1 MRARTELE
9 TRYSPTTSETD
20 DRTLAILAFHKI
32 GEPPLGSWK
41 TWFYVPE
48 ETFVGY
54 LGYLRED
61 GWQVIDL
68 AALLRGL
75 TEPETLPRRAALLT
89 FDDGYRSMLDVALPW
104 LARFEYPAVLFVP
117 TDYIGC
123 HNHFDSHREPEEEIC
138 DWDDLRELERWRV
151 SVQSHGISHR
161 AFSELD
167 PAAQEKELS
176 RSKVELEA
184 GLGKSVEVFSYP
196 YGDGGTDPQA
206 LCEVMHRIGYRA
218 GCLYKGGPN
227 RLPVSDPY
235 RLTRIAMG
243 PDSDLRAMLGNGVSE

>member
-1 MRARTELE
+1 LE
-9 TRYSPTTSETD
+9 TRYAATNSETD
-20 DRTLAILAFHKI
+20 DRILAILAFHKI
-32 GEPPLGSWK
+32 GEPPAGRWK

-48 ETFVGY
+48 ETFVQY
-54 LGYLRED
+54 LDYLRED

-68 AALLRGL
+68 AAFLRGL

-104 LARFEYPAVLFVP
+104 LVQFGYPSVLFVP
-117 TDYIGC
+117 TDYIGG
-123 HNHFDSHREPEEEIC
+123 HNHFDSHREPEEQIC
-138 DWDDLRELERWRV
+138 DWDDLRELERRRV

-161 AFSELD
+161 GFSELD
-167 PAAQEKELS
+167 LAEQEMELN

-184 GLGKSVEVFSYP
+184 GLQKAVEVFSYP

-206 LCEVMHRIGYRA
+206 LCDVMLRVGYRA

-235 RLTRIAMG
+235 RLTRLAIG
-243 PDSDLRAMLGNGVSE
+243 PDSDVRAMLGDGVSA